1 LVLPQSDHIVGSA
14 LSMTN
19 LNTSIYHVT
28 LQMEGFRQ
36 TLLQDSS
43 AAMLAPLG
51 LSSEIVKNKAAFAA
65 HIEAFLNEEGI
76 GGGGSRVDNSATT
89 SRSSSSNSRI
99 NDKKMKSTEAAATR
113 MPVFGME

>member
-51 LSSEIVKNKAAFAA
+51 LTSEIVKNKAAFAA
-65 HIEAFLNEEGI
+65 HIEAFLNEEGS
-76 GGGGSRVDNSATT
+76 GSGSREDNSATT

-99 NDKKMKSTEAAATR
+99 NDKKIKSTEAAETR